1 MLERAFTNGQG
12 GGNRIDRILELTERL
27 GKIESAISQIR
38 YNNDLVTELPDVL
51 RTLGNAKDA
60 VVAELKTV

>member
-1 MLERAFTNGQG
+1 MLERAFGNGQG
-12 GGNRIDRILELTERL
+12 SPDRIDRILALTERL